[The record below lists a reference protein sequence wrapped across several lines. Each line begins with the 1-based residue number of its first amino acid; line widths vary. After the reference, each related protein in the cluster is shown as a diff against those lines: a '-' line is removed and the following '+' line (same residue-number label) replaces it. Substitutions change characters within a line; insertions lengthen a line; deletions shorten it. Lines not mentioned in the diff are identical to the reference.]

1 MNAEQLYADAAQLY
15 AELAPTEGPGAAAR
29 AADYGIAYEAAK
41 RRLAKRGIRR
51 NPTEAEVNRIL
62 QKM

>member
-1 MNAEQLYADAAQLY
+1 MNAAQLY
-15 AELAPTEGPGAAAR
+15 GELAPTMGSKAAAR

-51 NPTEAEVNRIL
+51 NPTEAEIHRIL
-62 QKM
+62 QRM

>member
-1 MNAEQLYADAAQLY
+1 MNAAQLY
-15 AELAPTEGPGAAAR
+15 AELAPTVGRKAAAR

-41 RRLAKRGIRR
+41 RRLRKQGIRR
-51 NPTEAEVNRIL
+51 TPTEAEVNRIL

>member
-1 MNAEQLYADAAQLY
+1 MNAAQLY
-15 AELAPTEGPGAAAR
+15 EGLAPSMGSKAAAR